1 MHDLSPQSLV
11 EESVDIFSLPDIY
24 FQISEMMGDPRYT
37 AVDMG
42 EVIAKDP
49 GLSIR
54 LLKIVNSSFYGFQA
68 KVDTIS
74 RAITIIGVDD
84 LKNLVLATSVIDEF
98 NEISVELVDM
108 TDFWMR
114 SVRCGVIAKLLAKE
128 SSVLHCERLFL
139 TGLLHDIGS
148 LIMYCKVPEKSKEVL
163 LAAGSS
169 RLLFGVIEKQI
180 LGFTHANVGEELI
193 KSWGLPESLYEAVG
207 CYLEPEMALV
217 HKLDAYL
224 LNLAAQ
230 LTDIP
235 LQGGET
241 AEYVL
246 SGFTEEALSIM
257 RLDAGLIA
265 KVIDQAE
272 DEFLQTFELMMP
284 NKRFH

>member
-163 LAAGSS
+163 LAAGYS
-169 RLLFGVIEKQI
+169 RPLIGVIEKQI

-235 LQGGET
+235 LQGSEA

-272 DEFLQTFELMMP
+272 DEFSQTFELMMP

>member
-24 FQISEMMGDPRYT
+24 FQMSEMMGDPRYT

-272 DEFLQTFELMMP
+272 DEFSQTFELMMP